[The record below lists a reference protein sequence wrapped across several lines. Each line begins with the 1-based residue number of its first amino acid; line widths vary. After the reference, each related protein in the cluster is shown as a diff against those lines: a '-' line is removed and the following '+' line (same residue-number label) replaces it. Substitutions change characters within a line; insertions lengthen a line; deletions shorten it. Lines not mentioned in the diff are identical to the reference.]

1 MDTFT
6 QKANE
11 IKKQNTEILNNLVC
25 IGTNQINTTEL
36 EILTRSIEILAKSQ
50 TIVVKQIE
58 QNMEYLETLTVT
70 VNRILDE
77 LNGKYKFI

>member
-1 MDTFT
+1 
-6 QKANE
+6 
-11 IKKQNTEILNNLVC
+11 
-25 IGTNQINTTEL
+25 
-36 EILTRSIEILAKSQ
+36 LTRSIEILAKSQ